1 MSTKTAPST
10 AHAPQAVR
18 IIGGRWK
25 RTPLPVPHKPGLR
38 PTPSRVRETLFNWL
52 GQDLSGWRCCDAFA
66 GSGAL
71 GLEAASRGASQVSL
85 IEQNAQLVAQLQRL
99 CTQLKASGVSV
110 QRADAL
116 AVLPTLSGLDVVF
129 LAPPFEAGPALIE
142 SALRAASAAIKPE
155 GWVYVESP
163 SAWTNEALAP
173 MGLTLHKQGRAG
185 AVHFALLAKA
195 PALG

>member
-1 MSTKTAPST
+1 
-10 AHAPQAVR
+10 
-18 IIGGRWK
+18 
-25 RTPLPVPHKPGLR
+25 
-38 PTPSRVRETLFNWL
+38 VRETLFNWL

-129 LAPPFEAGPALIE
+129 LDPPFEAGPALFE

>member
-71 GLEAASRGASQVSL
+71 GLEAASRGASQVCL

-129 LAPPFEAGPALIE
+129 LDPPFEAGPALIE

>member
-1 MSTKTAPST
+1 MKPTAPT
-10 AHAPQAVR
+10 THAPQAVR

-25 RTPLPVPHKPGLR
+25 RTPLPVANKPGLR

-52 GQDLSGWRCCDAFA
+52 GQDLSDWRCCDAFA

-71 GLEAASRGASQVSL
+71 GLEAASRGAAQVTL
-85 IEQNAQLVAQLQRL
+85 VEQDAQLVAQLQRL

-129 LAPPFEAGPALIE
+129 LDPPFEAGPALFE

-163 SAWTNEALAP
+163 SAWNNEALAP

-195 PALG
+195 APLG

>member
-1 MSTKTAPST
+1 LPATPTT
-10 AHAPQAVR
+10 HHAPQAVR

-25 RTPLPVPHKPGLR
+25 RTPLPVANKPGLR

-52 GQDLSGWRCCDAFA
+52 GQDLSDWRCCDAFA

-71 GLEAASRGASQVSL
+71 GLEAASRGAAQVSL

-129 LAPPFEAGPALIE
+129 LDPPFEAGPALFE

-173 MGLTLHKQGRAG
+173 MGLSLHKQGRAG

-195 PALG
+195 APLG

>member
-129 LAPPFEAGPALIE
+129 LDPPFEAGPALIE

-195 PALG
+195 APLG

>member
-1 MSTKTAPST
+1 MNTKTAIST
-10 AHAPQAVR
+10 AHAPQVVR

-25 RTPLPVPHKPGLR
+25 RTPLPVPHIPGLR

-52 GQDLSGWRCCDAFA
+52 GQDLSDWRCCDAFA

-85 IEQNAQLVAQLQRL
+85 IEQNTQLVAQLQRL

-129 LAPPFEAGPALIE
+129 LDPPFNAGPALFE
-142 SALRAASAAIKPE
+142 SALRAASAAIKSE

>member
-116 AVLPTLSGLDVVF
+116 AVLPKLSGLDVVF
-129 LAPPFEAGPALIE
+129 LDPPFEAGPALIE
-142 SALRAASAAIKPE
+142 SALRVASAAIKPE

>member
-129 LAPPFEAGPALIE
+129 LDPPFEAGPALIE

-185 AVHFALLAKA
+185 AVYFALLAKA

>member
-129 LAPPFEAGPALIE
+129 LDPPFEAGPALIE

>member
-25 RTPLPVPHKPGLR
+25 RTPLPVSHKPGLR

-52 GQDLSGWRCCDAFA
+52 GQDLSGWCCCDAFA

-71 GLEAASRGASQVSL
+71 GLEAASRGAAQVSL

-129 LAPPFEAGPALIE
+129 LDPPFEAGPALIE

>member
-129 LAPPFEAGPALIE
+129 LDPPFEAGPALIE

-173 MGLTLHKQGRAG
+173 MGLTLHKQRRAG